1 MKHMKINT
9 KDTNFLYEIGC
20 LRFVDR
26 TWRQFHGLQIANVAE
41 HHFRVA
47 WITLFLAAREGI
59 ADSGKAL
66 KMALAH
72 DIAES
77 RTGDVNYLSRQYT
90 KRDEK
95 LAIEDMLHDTIMQ
108 KEFLSLL
115 EEYEA
120 RQTLEAKI
128 VKDADNLDV
137 ELELQEEKIRGHAA
151 VKLLWNDSRE
161 ENVYPKLYTESARQF
176 WKEIQASNPHDW
188 HMNAR
193 NRFVAGDW
201 KSAHM

>member
-1 MKHMKINT
+1 MT
-9 KDTNFLYEIGC
+9 KDINFLYEIGC

-26 TWRQFHGLQIANVAE
+26 TWRQFHGLRTANVAE

-59 ADSGKAL
+59 TDSGKAL

-77 RTGDVNYLSRQYT
+77 RTGDVHYLSRQYT

-95 LAIEDMLHDTIMQ
+95 LAIEDMLHDTTMQ

-120 RQTLEAKI
+120 RQTPEAKI

-137 ELELQEEKIRGHAA
+137 ELELQEEKIRGHVA
-151 VKLLWNDSRE
+151 VKLLWNDARE
-161 ENVYPKLYTESARQF
+161 ENVYPKLYTESARKF
-176 WKEIQASNPHDW
+176 WKEIQTSNPHDW
-188 HMNAR
+188 HMTAR

-201 KSAHM
+201 KPTV